1 MLNISQTSDDFVH
14 QLYSTMARNV
24 WIILSIATWSIC
36 VFLVVQYWGN
46 LLSSENPN
54 VIIWNGLP
62 SNITAQK
69 ISIVS
74 TIQTRSDVYSS
85 LGLKTNSSWGLKLSK
100 SKISY
105 TTPDFN
111 SRLNISNGMPVK
123 INRELNSKKRYGKS
137 SAHSKM
143 ARNFTYVPRKSSK
156 NLALNISSSSH
167 NFIYMIQTES
177 CLADHLL
184 LPGLFGVGCKSDVLV
199 LTWKESCSSQLS
211 GRFEHMKYIHKENSS
226 WSEGRNILYHFAK
239 RIPKNY
245 LYYIFMDDDLTFD
258 FTNSA
263 FGERYRS
270 LGIRWPLQAFEDFLL
285 RLEPAIGLPMYCSV
299 CFRVNKMTGKPETL
313 CCDPTKDLNPLPD
326 YLPVTIH
333 FDAAFTAF
341 HKNAVDLLLP
351 YRTDYEAQSWWQ
363 SQKFLILAADLMFRG
378 QVMRFSPFQVINTV
392 HKKYPKAD
400 WDNWDHL
407 YNILKAEIPKMY
419 RDQGDWKPSYS
430 NINVMPIIQNNTVIT
445 PMWKME
451 IPKGKITVEPFKH
464 MKHS

>member
-1 MLNISQTSDDFVH
+1 MCRRHFVDEVY
-14 QLYSTMARNV
+14 LTMVRKV
-24 WIILSIATWSIC
+24 WIILPIATWSIC
-36 VFLVVQYWGN
+36 VFLVVKYWGN
-46 LLSSENPN
+46 LLSRPN
-54 VIIWNGLP
+54 VIIWNGVP

-69 ISIVS
+69 ISILS
-74 TIQTRSDVYSS
+74 TIQTPSDVYSS
-85 LGLKTNSSWGLKLSK
+85 LAPNS
-100 SKISY
+100 
-105 TTPDFN
+105 
-111 SRLNISNGMPVK
+111 
-123 INRELNSKKRYGKS
+123 
-137 SAHSKM
+137 
-143 ARNFTYVPRKSSK
+143 TYVLRKSSK
-156 NLALNISSSSH
+156 NLLPNISSH
-167 NFIYMIQTES
+167 NFMYMIQTES

-211 GRFEHMKYIHKENSS
+211 GRFEHVKYIHKENSS

-263 FGERYRS
+263 FSARYRS
-270 LGIRWPLQAFEDFLL
+270 LGIHWPLQAFEDFLL
-285 RLEPAIGLPMYCSV
+285 KHEPAIGLPIYCR
-299 CFRVNKMTGKPETL
+299 CRRDNKN
-313 CCDPTKDLNPLPD
+313 CCDPAKYLNPLPD
-326 YLPVTIH
+326 YLPATIY

-378 QVMRFSPFQVINTV
+378 QVLRFTPFQVFNRV
-392 HKKYPKAD
+392 HRKYPRAD

-407 YNILKAEIPKMY
+407 YNILKSEIPKMY

-430 NINVMPIIQNNTVIT
+430 NIDLMPIIQNNTVIT
-445 PMWKME
+445 PLWKME
-451 IPKGKITVEPFKH
+451 IPRGKITVEPFKH
-464 MKHS
+464 MKQ